1 MKKLDITNLDLS
13 ATFCVAEDEIQT
25 RLLRFDLDC
34 YALTVPWQE
43 DAVFAFQSFH
53 FSMVLNSMTAPISNV
68 AVLKFSCLVNQDKE
82 DDLFE
87 VRVMSE
93 DGVAYSVDCYENVTQ
108 LQSLELVDKFGE
120 DAISPVDEWQLE
132 PVLPFDRILL
142 SKYLKVQ
149 LAPYLKGDCKG
160 EVLRQLWREIK
171 QSQGTGK
178 SGTTHF
184 LHSEFGPFRADE
196 LVCGRLLLSTPA
208 EGMFI
213 SETDGFSPGMPDAP
227 L

>member
-1 MKKLDITNLDLS
+1 MKKLDLANLDLS

-34 YALTVPWQE
+34 YAFTVPWQE
-43 DAVFAFQSFH
+43 DAVFAFHSFH
-53 FSMVLNSMTAPISNV
+53 FSMILNSMTAPISNV
-68 AVLKFSCLVNQDKE
+68 AVLKFSCLVNQDRE

-93 DGVAYSVDCYENVTQ
+93 DGIAYSVDCYENVTQ
-108 LQSLELVDKFGE
+108 LQPLELVNKYGE
-120 DAISPVDEWQLE
+120 DAISPVDEWGLE

-142 SKYLKVQ
+142 SKHLKVQ
-149 LAPYLKGDCKG
+149 LAPYLKGDSKK

-171 QSQGTGK
+171 RSKNTGGAK
-178 SGTTHF
+178 TIHF
-184 LHSEFGPFRADE
+184 LQSEFGPFRADE
-196 LVCGRLLLSTPA
+196 LVCGRLLLSKPT

-213 SETDGFSPGMPDAP
+213 SETDELFPGMPDAP